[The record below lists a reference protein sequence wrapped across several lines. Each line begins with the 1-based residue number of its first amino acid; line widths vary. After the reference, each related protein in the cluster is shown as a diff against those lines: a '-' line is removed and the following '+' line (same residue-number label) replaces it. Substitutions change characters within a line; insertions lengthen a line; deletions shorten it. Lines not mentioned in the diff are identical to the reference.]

1 MKIIIWLLIAFAA
14 LVFIYNFIKLRK
26 RRKNNKNTVSE
37 YNRKYL
43 HKNIK
48 NNKNSNSSNYNNY
61 ITKYNSQLDYLEKK
75 DLSK

>member
-1 MKIIIWLLIAFAA
+1 MKIIIGLLIAFAA

-26 RRKNNKNTVSE
+26 RRKNNKNIVSE
-37 YNRKYL
+37 YNRKYF
-43 HKNIK
+43 HKNIID
-48 NNKNSNSSNYNNY
+48 NKNPNASNY